1 LPTLIAW
8 SCSVW
13 HASVAT
19 PKPLIVLLEG
29 SDDSTRDM
37 GFLIPYFVGHGMAVL
52 TFDQRGTGLSTGN
65 WRFIGPAAKAN
76 DVIAALRSLA
86 GDRAIDFNRVGVWG
100 PSKAAG
106 GRRSSRSNIRSPS

>member
-1 LPTLIAW
+1 
-8 SCSVW
+8 
-13 HASVAT
+13 
-19 PKPLIVLLEG
+19 
-29 SDDSTRDM
+29 M